1 MLAAGAIADCAGRHR
16 RPVFYRLL
24 SRRGLSSTFRRPTT
38 GNADMDYEVQR
49 CTRHCATS
57 GRELN
62 EGEEFFS
69 ALRAEGKEVRRYDY
83 SAEVW
88 AGPPE
93 RAFAWW
99 KSHMPT
105 REAKR
110 GQLAPNEVL
119 LALFQELEQTAVND
133 DMRYVLALLLVRR
146 RVMREEDVEQDAEG
160 RSVLVLYCPRDE
172 STHRV
177 KVATPGERRTAEI
190 QAELSRLL
198 FADAG

>member
-1 MLAAGAIADCAGRHR
+1 
-16 RPVFYRLL
+16 
-24 SRRGLSSTFRRPTT
+24 
-38 GNADMDYEVQR
+38 MDYEVER
-49 CTRHCATS
+49 CTRHCAAS

-69 ALRAEGKEVRRYDY
+69 ALRVERGEVRRHDY
-83 SAEVW
+83 SAEAW
-88 AGPPE
+88 TGPPE
-93 RAFAWW
+93 GTFAWW
-99 KSHMPT
+99 KSRMPT

-119 LALFQELEQTAVND
+119 LALFHELEQAAGND

-146 RVMREEDVEQDAEG
+146 RVLREEDVEHDAAG
-160 RSVLVLYCPRDE
+160 DRVLVLYCPRDE

-177 KVATPGERRTAEI
+177 RVATPDERRTDEI

-198 FADAG
+198 FASDEG

>member
-1 MLAAGAIADCAGRHR
+1 
-16 RPVFYRLL
+16 
-24 SRRGLSSTFRRPTT
+24 
-38 GNADMDYEVQR
+38 MDYEVER
-49 CTRHCATS
+49 CTRHCAAS

-69 ALRAEGKEVRRYDY
+69 VLRAERGGVHRHDY
-83 SAEVW
+83 AAEAW

-93 RAFAWW
+93 GTFAWW
-99 KSHMPT
+99 KSRMPT

-119 LALFQELEQTAVND
+119 LSLFYELEQTASHD

-146 RVMREEDVEQDAEG
+146 RVLRQEDIEHDAQDRG
-160 RSVLVLYCPRDE
+160 VLVLYCPRDE
-172 STHRV
+172 TTHRV
-177 KVATPGERRTAEI
+177 PVVTPGERRTEEI

-198 FADAG
+198 FADAVG